1 MGNIYLDHCVD
12 PWFWFYNGFC
22 SLRERYQE
30 DLEKIPKGEIMNYQ
44 NYIKNEWKDAKSG
57 NTFDV
62 ENPFTEQ
69 VIAQVPASGDAD
81 VNNAV
86 DAAREAFE
94 DWRKLTAGE
103 RRDYMRSMA
112 VKSRDHA
119 DELAKTISAEM
130 GKPFNEALSEI
141 EDIAEYLEYYSE
153 LARDQVG
160 RIVAPV
166 DKNSMSLV
174 RYEPYGVV
182 GCIIPWNYPLSLMGW
197 KLAPALATG
206 NTIVMKPS
214 EVTSLS
220 ILHWIEVAGG
230 DMPPG
235 VMNVITGYG
244 QEAGEALVKH
254 PDVPII
260 TFTGSVRTGKRI
272 ARLASDNLKKVSLE
286 LGGKDPVIV
295 CDDADVEVA
304 AKGTSYGGFVN
315 AGQVCTSIERVYVYN
330 DIVDRFTDA
339 LVEETKKVK
348 LGDPMNNDTDVGP
361 MSSKIQLTN
370 TINKVD
376 LAKKEGARVLI
387 GGKRSDKYEKGY
399 FYEPTV
405 FDQVTPG
412 MEIVTEE
419 SFSPVIP
426 IQSVRSMDEA
436 IQMANSTKYGLGCT
450 IFTRDIER
458 ALTAADNIKAGTF
471 CINNP
476 LMENIAAPFGGMK
489 QSGIGREH
497 GIEALEEFREAK
509 HIYIDY
515 DHKNKNW
522 WFGNKGD

>member
-1 MGNIYLDHCVD
+1 M
-12 PWFWFYNGFC
+12 
-22 SLRERYQE
+22 
-30 DLEKIPKGEIMNYQ
+30 
-44 NYIKNEWKDAKSG
+44 
-57 NTFDV
+57 
-62 ENPFTEQ
+62 
-69 VIAQVPASGDAD
+69 
-81 VNNAV
+81 
-86 DAAREAFE
+86 
-94 DWRKLTAGE
+94 
-103 RRDYMRSMA
+103 
-112 VKSRDHA
+112 
-119 DELAKTISAEM
+119 
-130 GKPFNEALSEI
+130 
-141 EDIAEYLEYYSE
+141 
-153 LARDQVG
+153 
-160 RIVAPV
+160 
-166 DKNSMSLV
+166 
-174 RYEPYGVV
+174 
-182 GCIIPWNYPLSLMGW
+182 
-197 KLAPALATG
+197 
-206 NTIVMKPS
+206 
-214 EVTSLS
+214 
-220 ILHWIEVAGG
+220 
-230 DMPPG
+230 
-235 VMNVITGYG
+235 
-244 QEAGEALVKH
+244 
-254 PDVPII
+254 
-260 TFTGSVRTGKRI
+260 
-272 ARLASDNLKKVSLE
+272 
-286 LGGKDPVIV
+286 
-295 CDDADVEVA
+295 
-304 AKGTSYGGFVN
+304 N

-412 MEIVTEE
+412 MEIVNEE

-426 IQSVRSMDEA
+426 IQSIRSMDEA